1 MSDQDKPQA
10 GSEAIGKASPAA
22 ETTNTAEAMATAQNS
37 AESPQTVD
45 ATQEAARELTPEE
58 QIRKL
63 EAEAATAQDRFMR
76 AAADVQNMRRR
87 AERDRREAEAYGGRR
102 LALDLLPVFDNL
114 DAALQLATDE
124 LREKEPGFFNGVE
137 LTLKELLNAFSKHKI
152 SQMDAEIGD
161 KFDPNHHEAMYE
173 APTPGAE
180 PGSVIQVMQSGFMI
194 GDRLLR
200 PAKVG
205 VARAVDADTSSS
217 NSPEASPNANTS

>member
-1 MSDQDKPQA
+1 MSDQDKPQND
-10 GSEAIGKASPAA
+10 PAA
-22 ETTNTAEAMATAQNS
+22 ADKTSATTDPKQDRG
-37 AESPQTVD
+37 D
-45 ATQEAARELTPEE
+45 ATSSQMNAANPQASDTKPESSQELSPEE
-58 QIRKL
+58 RIKIL
-63 EAEAATAQDRFMR
+63 EAEVAAAQDRFMR

-152 SQMDAEIGD
+152 SQIEASIGD
-161 KFDPNHHEAMYE
+161 KFDPNQHEAMYE

-180 PGSVIQVMQSGFMI
+180 AGSVIQVMQSGFMI

-205 VARAVDADTSSS
+205 VARAV
-217 NSPEASPNANTS
+217 EGGASTANGSEESANANAS

>member
-10 GSEAIGKASPAA
+10 ASTTPENASSAA
-22 ETTNTAEAMATAQNS
+22 ETKVEATAATPQNS
-37 AESPQTVD
+37 AANPQASDSIQESS
-45 ATQEAARELTPEE
+45 QELSPEE
-58 QIRKL
+58 RVRAL
-63 EAEAATAQDRFMR
+63 EAEAAAAQDRFMR

-152 SQMDAEIGD
+152 SQMDAAIGD
-161 KFDPNHHEAMYE
+161 KFDPNQHEAMYE

-180 PGSVIQVMQSGFMI
+180 AGSVIQVMQSGFMI

-205 VARAVDADTSSS
+205 VARAVEGDTSPTNGSG
-217 NSPEASPNANTS
+217 ASTNANAS